1 MKTMFT
7 KGPEKKT
14 QQWNEQF
21 MGFIVRLL
29 KGSQDNFGIYV
40 VHFPN

>member
-1 MKTMFT
+1 MKTM
-7 KGPEKKT
+7 GPEKKT
-14 QQWNEQF
+14 QQKRNKQQS
-21 MGFIVRLL
+21 MGFIVRFL